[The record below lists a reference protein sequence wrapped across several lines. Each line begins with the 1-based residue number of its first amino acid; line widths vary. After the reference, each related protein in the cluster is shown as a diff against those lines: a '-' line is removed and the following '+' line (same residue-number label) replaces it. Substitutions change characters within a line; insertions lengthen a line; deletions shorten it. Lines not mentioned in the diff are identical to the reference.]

1 MGVRLMAGR
10 RSTLE
15 SQEISPNWQDRT
27 GFLRQDVAL
36 TPVAGPPRPM
46 SADWITDDLIA
57 ETRRVWSGHLGR
69 IVSED
74 EAIEMLTN
82 VRNAALAI
90 MAARDNGAEP

>member
-1 MGVRLMAGR
+1 MAGR
-10 RSTLE
+10 RHIPE
-15 SQEISPNWQDRT
+15 SPVISPKSRDRT

-36 TPVAGPPRPM
+36 TSVAVPPRPM
-46 SADWITDDLIA
+46 SAGWITDELVA

-74 EAIEMLTN
+74 EAIEMLMN

-90 MAARDNGAEP
+90 MAAGVNGADP

>member
-1 MGVRLMAGR
+1 MGVG
-10 RSTLE
+10 SCILE
-15 SQEISPNWQDRT
+15 SPVISRKSRERT
-27 GFLRQDVAL
+27 GLPRQNVAL
-36 TPVAGPPRPM
+36 KSVAKSPRPM

-74 EAIEMLTN
+74 EAIEMLMN

-90 MAARDNGAEP
+90 MAAGTNGAEP